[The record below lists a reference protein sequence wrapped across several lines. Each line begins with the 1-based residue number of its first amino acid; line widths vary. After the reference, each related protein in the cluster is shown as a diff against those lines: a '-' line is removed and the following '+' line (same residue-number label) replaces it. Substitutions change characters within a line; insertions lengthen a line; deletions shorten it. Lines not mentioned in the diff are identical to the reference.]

1 MKRVAALRS
10 LGPARA
16 YDGVGQISRPVGFKD
31 QIHPRSEFLYR
42 ARHQL
47 EHGSRHG
54 HAVRAN
60 VARMH
65 DASAEI
71 LGVSDVQASG
81 FDCQFILLPRP
92 ELRTQKSWRYC
103 GDSGVVHRA
112 CPGCQ
117 QELTA
122 GPQGTRYIA
131 EESGLVLKMLGRFH
145 HPYHIECA
153 GRKRKSVSI
162 ADYKAQPVSETCPGS
177 ILLCDP
183 RLLWADRHARATA
196 TKLLRQIDE
205 RAAVPA
211 ADVEYFF
218 SAMRSKNFHAM
229 RKHLHLRF
237 SRRFSVPE

>member
-1 MKRVAALRS
+1 
-10 LGPARA
+10 
-16 YDGVGQISRPVGFKD
+16 
-31 QIHPRSEFLYR
+31 
-42 ARHQL
+42 
-47 EHGSRHG
+47 
-54 HAVRAN
+54 
-60 VARMH
+60 MH

-71 LGVSDVQASG
+71 LGVSHVQASG

-92 ELRTQKSWRYC
+92 ELRTQKSSRYC

-145 HPYHIECA
+145 HPDHIKRVR
-153 GRKRKSVSI
+153 RKRKPVRI

-177 ILLCDP
+177 ILVCDP
-183 RLLWADRHARATA
+183 RLLLANRQARATA
-196 TKLLRQIDE
+196 AKLLRQINE

-218 SAMRSKNFHAM
+218 FATQPENFHAM
-229 RKHLHLRF
+229 RKHLHLCF
-237 SRRFSVPE
+237 SR